1 MHKFMSQ
8 ETIDKESIPQ
18 HTGYYTREESALEKD
33 IRELAFGKAIKF
45 KCGCSG
51 DMKGLQSDCHQAA
64 ARLRKA
70 GVKISLRTQ
79 TEEKP
84 LTLARQKQY
93 DNSSDR
99 GLFKRTC
106 YLYIWKEPESEED

>member
-1 MHKFMSQ
+1 MHEYLSQ

-18 HTGYYTREESALEKD
+18 PMYYTREESALVKD
-33 IRELAFGKAIKF
+33 IRDLAVDKAIKF
-45 KCGCSG
+45 KCKNWG
-51 DMKGLQSDCHQAA
+51 DMKGLQMDCHIAA

-84 LTLARQKQY
+84 LTPARQKNC
-93 DNSSDR
+93 DSSSSP
-99 GLFKRTC
+99 GLFKRIC
-106 YLYIWKEPESEED
+106 YLYIWKEPEPEED

>member
-1 MHKFMSQ
+1 MNKFVSQ
-8 ETIDKESIPQ
+8 EIIAKESIPQ
-18 HTGYYTREESALEKD
+18 HIYYTPEESALVKD

-45 KCGCSG
+45 KCGCWG
-51 DMKGLQSDCHQAA
+51 DMKGLQTACHQAA

-84 LTLARQKQY
+84 LTPARQKKY
-93 DNSSDR
+93 DSSSSR
-99 GLFKRTC
+99 GLFKRIC
-106 YLYIWKEPESEED
+106 YLYIWKEPEEE